1 LQQCFKTVTTNG
13 VLKMATQYDETMYTV
28 WVGGIEAT
36 DYLLTLAQADSI
48 AQNWIDDG
56 FDDVQIAVYREG

>member
-1 LQQCFKTVTTNG
+1 
-13 VLKMATQYDETMYTV
+13 MAKQYDETMYTV

-36 DYLLTLAQADSI
+36 DYLLTLEQADSI

-56 FDDVQIAVYREG
+56 FDDVQIAVCREG